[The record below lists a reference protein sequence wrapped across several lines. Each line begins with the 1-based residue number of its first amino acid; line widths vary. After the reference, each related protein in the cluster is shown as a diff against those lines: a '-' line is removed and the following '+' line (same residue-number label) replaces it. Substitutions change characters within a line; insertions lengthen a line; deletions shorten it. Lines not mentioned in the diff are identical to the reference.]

1 MAEHLDA
8 GSRGEEW
15 AVAHLR
21 EMGYEILFQNWRHKH
36 WEVDII
42 AKDGDVLVFIEVKSR
57 KSTAFGLPYEFVDR
71 RKQQN
76 LIKAADAFLESN
88 SYFGDI
94 RFDIVSVFLIS
105 KKIELIKDAFW
116 SE

>member
-8 GSRGEEW
+8 GVRGEEW
-15 AVAHLR
+15 AAAYLR
-21 EMGYEILFQNWRHKH
+21 GLGYHILFQNWRYRRL
-36 WEVDII
+36 EVDII
-42 AKDGDVLVFIEVKSR
+42 AKDGDVLVFVEVKSR

-71 RKQQN
+71 RKQRN
-76 LIKAADAFLESN
+76 LIRAADAFLRSN

-94 RFDIVSVFLIS
+94 RFDIVSVFLMS
-105 KKIELIKDAFW
+105 KKVELIKDAFW